1 MKTASAFRR
10 HAILAL
16 AAAGL
21 LLPTCGLRSQEVI
34 ISGDVSPSPA
44 TTPTWNVG
52 GFLFVG
58 DTAVGNM
65 TISTNGTV
73 SNTAGVIGFTF
84 SSVGEVNVTGGN
96 WTNSGELQVGSS
108 GNGSL
113 TLSNGTVSNTTG
125 IIGLGFSST
134 GVVNVTGGN
143 WTNSGELYVGFEGNG
158 SLTLSNGTVSN
169 TNGVIGTSVGSTGV
183 VNVTGGNWTN
193 SGNVILGEDLGT
205 TGTLNLLGGIV
216 TAAQVNEGPG
226 NGTVTF
232 NGGTLRL
239 TGNQTAL
246 FSGFETGDVTLLGNS
261 TVGGTIDTQAFN
273 VATALV
279 LTGNGSLTKQG
290 NGTLT
295 LNGNNTYTGGT
306 TVANG
311 TLRLLNNNAVGTGNI
326 TTTGSVISYG
336 NGITINNPI
345 VLNSNDTQLEVLGTD
360 SATQAGVISETGG
373 ARPLE
378 KIGNGTLNLTAAN
391 TYTGG
396 TTVRNGTLAVNS
408 GGSITHTSANLTV
421 GLNSGDNA
429 TLTVGA
435 NSTVSNN
442 LGLIGNDA
450 GSTGTVTV
458 DGGNWTNAGQID
470 VGRSGNGSLTL
481 NNGTVSSVGGII
493 GNSANSTGTVMVNGG
508 NWTNSNALFVGQ
520 RGNGTLTIGTN
531 GTISNSS
538 GVIGSF
544 GGSSGAVT
552 VNGGN
557 WTNNATLTVG
567 RESNGTLTLNSGSVS
582 NTSGVIGSAG
592 GATGTVTVNGGNW
605 TNSGNLTLGF
615 ESPATGTLNLSGG
628 VVTAAQVLEGTGNG
642 TVTFNGG
649 TLRLNGNQAALFS
662 GFETG
667 DVTLVGPGGGTIDTQ
682 AFSVETAY
690 ALSGNGS
697 LSKEGNGTLTL
708 TGNNTYTGGTTVRNG
723 TLTVSGGGAINHSS
737 TNLTIG
743 LDSGDNATFTLSNGT
758 VSNRG
763 GIVGLNSGSTGVVNV
778 TGGNWTNSESLTVGR
793 AGNGTLNLSDGTVSN
808 TLGVVGQ
815 FFGSTGVV
823 TVSGGNW
830 TNSGTL
836 IFGLLGGNGTL
847 NLSNGTVSNTSASVG
862 GSSGSTGVVN
872 VTGGNWTNS
881 GSVELGRFSDATGTL
896 NLLGGIVTA
905 AQVFEGAGNGTVTFN
920 GGTLRLNGN
929 QAALFSGFET
939 GDVTLVGNSTVG
951 GTIDTQAFSV
961 ETAYSLSGNGSL
973 TKQGNGTLTLTGN
986 NTYTGG
992 TTVRNGTLA
1001 VNSGGSITHTG
1012 AVMTV
1017 GLNSGD
1023 NATLTVGANST
1034 VSNNL
1039 GHIGNDAG
1047 STGTVTVDGGTWT
1060 NSNALNVGVSG
1071 NGTLT
1076 LNNGTVSS
1084 VGGFIGSQVNSTGTV
1099 TVNGGNW
1106 TNSAALLVG
1115 AQGNGSLTL
1124 NNGTV
1129 SSSQGFIG
1137 SFGNSTGTVT
1147 VNGGNWTNSGSLTLG
1162 LTANTTGTL
1171 NLNGGVTTASQVSEG
1186 TGNGTVTFNGGTL
1199 RLTGN
1204 QTDLFDGF
1212 ESGDVTLVGSG
1223 GTIDTQAFTVATGY
1237 ALTGNGSLTKQG
1249 NGTLTLTGNNTYTG
1263 DTLVRNG
1270 TLAVNGGGSITHT
1283 SSRLFVGF
1291 QSGDNATFTLS
1302 NGTISSEE
1310 SLLGSSSGAVGV
1322 ANVSGGNW
1330 TNTSVLIIGGSGN
1343 GTLNLSNG
1351 IVSSSTTIVASGAN
1365 GTGTVGLTGGV
1376 LQTGQVQ
1383 EGNGNGTVTFNGG
1396 TLQLTG
1402 NQAALFSG
1410 FETGDVTLVGP
1421 GGGTIDTQAFSVA
1434 TALVL
1439 TGNGSLT
1446 KQGNGTLTLTGN
1458 NTYTGGTTV
1467 RNGTLAVNSS
1477 GSVTHTSA
1485 DLTVGLNSGDNAT
1498 LTVGT
1503 NSTVSA
1509 FRGFL
1514 GFDGG
1519 STGNATVSG
1528 GNLTLADELYV
1539 GYTGNGNLTISNGTV
1554 SNTKGFIGVNNP
1566 SVSSANI
1573 TGGQW
1578 NNTGELTVGYGG
1590 QGSLEISGNGTVN
1603 SVGAFLGFLA
1613 ASDGNTVGIAGANA
1627 SWSST
1632 GVFYLGHD
1640 GSDNSVT
1647 VSTGALLANGNSDFL
1662 IGSNAGSD
1670 NNSLTINGTGSRFTS
1685 NGTFYVGRSGTG
1697 NQFEVSAGGNATS
1710 RNVRIGGGSGSNGT
1724 TDSNGATVD
1733 GAGSLW
1739 NITGTLRV
1747 GSNGDN
1753 SSLTISNGG
1762 NVTATGNSFVGY
1774 DAVSDSN
1781 RVRVTG
1787 NGSTLAANALIIGR
1801 AGTNNTVTVESGGT
1815 LSATTITLGELAG
1828 SIGSLLIGNGT
1839 ASGLVQAGNVVEG
1852 LGNGTATFN
1861 GGTLRLTG
1869 NQTALFSGFEDG
1881 DVTLAGTGGTLDTQA
1896 FDVETSLGLSGN
1908 GSLTKQGNGSLTL
1921 SGNNT
1926 YTGATNINAGS
1937 FFVTGSLGNT
1947 AVTVANG
1954 GTLGGDGSIG
1964 GSVTVQSGGFLS
1976 LLNTSTDTLVMN
1988 SLTLDAGSTTRLE
2001 ILTATKNDLLQVTN
2015 NANLN
2020 GTLDLAFGFTPTA
2033 GDRFTLITADSFTL
2047 SGNATTGFSNITT
2060 TGLGAALKTTV
2071 DIVTTSDPNDFDIVI
2086 DVSQGDFLPF
2096 GRTPNQQS
2104 VATALDE
2111 ISRDETLEDLID
2123 YLNTL
2128 PESELPKAFD
2138 QLAPEELAALAITS
2152 FANTR
2157 GIFSMLQNRIR
2168 EIQNGQ
2174 QFSGNGLTFWDDSR
2188 QFQQSLLASS
2198 GSGLVPGTEIY
2209 QPALRDDKRM
2219 GFFVSGQG
2227 VLGDVNG
2234 DGNGDAYDF
2243 TTGGMIVGM
2252 DYRLLPGMAVGIYGG
2267 YQGSTSE
2274 TSTQSEIKSDSGK
2287 FGAYASYWHEK
2298 GSWLSANIGG
2308 GAHEYETERA
2318 ALGGIASGNTGGT
2331 EINAQFALGHDF
2343 KAGKWTFGPE
2353 ADLAY
2358 TRIWIDGFT
2367 ESGSLA
2373 PLAIED
2379 QEADSLRTTLA
2390 WKVSYDWQ
2398 IQKMTLRPYG
2408 RIGWQHEFMD
2418 DQQAVGARFVGGG
2431 GSIFTVQSPDVA
2443 RDSIVAGAGAQ
2454 ALFSE
2459 SVSAWM
2465 GYNAEANADYLI
2477 HQINGSLTLRF

>member
-1 MKTASAFRR
+1 MARISRQARVGYTSPTSFMKTASAFRR

-16 AAAGL
+16 AAAWL
-21 LLPTCGLRSQEVI
+21 LLPTCGLRSQEVT
-34 ISGDVSPSPA
+34 ISGDVIPNTVINPS
-44 TTPTWNVG
+44 WNVG
-52 GFLFVG
+52 TDLRIG
-58 DTAVGNM
+58 DTGVGNM
-65 TISTNGTV
+65 TITTGGTV
-73 SNTAGVIGFTF
+73 SNGLGFIGSSAG
-84 SSVGEVNVTGGN
+84 SSGTVTVSGGN
-96 WTNSGELQVGSS
+96 WTNSGFLSVGDS
-108 GNGSL
+108 GNGHLSI
-113 TLSNGTVSNTTG
+113 SNGTVSN
-125 IIGLGFSST
+125 
-134 GVVNVTGGN
+134 
-143 WTNSGELYVGFEGNG
+143 
-158 SLTLSNGTVSN
+158 SNGYI
-169 TNGVIGTSVGSTGV
+169 GVFSGSTGV

-193 SGNVILGEDLGT
+193 SSDLYVAAGSIGSLTISGNGLVSSPTTTVAFSTSSG
-205 TGTLNLLGGIV
+205 TGTVNLLGGVLSTGQV
-216 TAAQVNEGPG
+216 TEGDS

-273 VATALV
+273 VATALG

-295 LNGNNTYTGGT
+295 LSGNSSYTGGT

-311 TLRLLNNNAVGTGNI
+311 TLRLLNNNAAGTGNI

-360 SATQAGVISETGG
+360 SATQAGMISETGG

-429 TLTVGA
+429 TLTVG
-435 NSTVSNN
+435 T
-442 LGLIGNDA
+442 
-450 GSTGTVTV
+450 
-458 DGGNWTNAGQID
+458 
-470 VGRSGNGSLTL
+470 
-481 NNGTVSSVGGII
+481 
-493 GNSANSTGTVMVNGG
+493 
-508 NWTNSNALFVGQ
+508 
-520 RGNGTLTIGTN
+520 
-531 GTISNSS
+531 
-538 GVIGSF
+538 
-544 GGSSGAVT
+544 
-552 VNGGN
+552 
-557 WTNNATLTVG
+557 
-567 RESNGTLTLNSGSVS
+567 
-582 NTSGVIGSAG
+582 
-592 GATGTVTVNGGNW
+592 
-605 TNSGNLTLGF
+605 
-615 ESPATGTLNLSGG
+615 
-628 VVTAAQVLEGTGNG
+628 
-642 TVTFNGG
+642 
-649 TLRLNGNQAALFS
+649 
-662 GFETG
+662 
-667 DVTLVGPGGGTIDTQ
+667 
-682 AFSVETAY
+682 
-690 ALSGNGS
+690 
-697 LSKEGNGTLTL
+697 
-708 TGNNTYTGGTTVRNG
+708 
-723 TLTVSGGGAINHSS
+723 
-737 TNLTIG
+737 
-743 LDSGDNATFTLSNGT
+743 
-758 VSNRG
+758 
-763 GIVGLNSGSTGVVNV
+763 
-778 TGGNWTNSESLTVGR
+778 
-793 AGNGTLNLSDGTVSN
+793 
-808 TLGVVGQ
+808 
-815 FFGSTGVV
+815 
-823 TVSGGNW
+823 
-830 TNSGTL
+830 
-836 IFGLLGGNGTL
+836 
-847 NLSNGTVSNTSASVG
+847 
-862 GSSGSTGVVN
+862 
-872 VTGGNWTNS
+872 
-881 GSVELGRFSDATGTL
+881 
-896 NLLGGIVTA
+896 
-905 AQVFEGAGNGTVTFN
+905 
-920 GGTLRLNGN
+920 
-929 QAALFSGFET
+929 
-939 GDVTLVGNSTVG
+939 
-951 GTIDTQAFSV
+951 
-961 ETAYSLSGNGSL
+961 
-973 TKQGNGTLTLTGN
+973 
-986 NTYTGG
+986 
-992 TTVRNGTLA
+992 
-1001 VNSGGSITHTG
+1001 
-1012 AVMTV
+1012 
-1017 GLNSGD
+1017 
-1023 NATLTVGANST
+1023 NST

-1365 GTGTVGLTGGV
+1365 GTGTVSLTGGV

-1383 EGNGNGTVTFNGG
+1383 EGNGTGTVTFNGG

-1402 NQAALFSG
+1402 NQASLFSG
-1410 FETGDVTLVGP
+1410 FETGDVALTGP
-1421 GGGTIDTQAFSVA
+1421 GGGTIDTQAFAVA
-1434 TALVL
+1434 TALAL

-1485 DLTVGLNSGDNAT
+1485 DLTVGLNSGDNAS

-1554 SNTKGFIGVNNP
+1554 SNTKGFIGVNSP

-1573 TGGQW
+1573 TGGLW

-1640 GSDNSVT
+1640 GSNNTVT

-1787 NGSTLAANALIIGR
+1787 NGSTLAANAMIIGR
-1801 AGTNNTVTVESGGT
+1801 AGTNNNVTVENQGILTST
-1815 LSATTITLGELAG
+1815 IITLAELVD
-1828 SIGSLLIGNGT
+1828 SSGSLLVGNGT
-1839 ASGLVQAGNVVEG
+1839 GSGLVQAGNVVEG

-1869 NQTALFSGFEDG
+1869 NQTSLFSGFEDG

-1926 YTGATNINAGS
+1926 YTGATNVNAGS

-1947 AVTVANG
+1947 AVTVANAA
-1954 GTLGGDGSIG
+1954 TLGGDGSIG

-2001 ILTATKNDLLQVTN
+2001 ILSATKNDLLQVTN

-2252 DYRLLPGMAVGIYGG
+2252 DYRLLPGMAIGIYGG

-2343 KAGKWTFGPE
+2343 KAGKNKEWTFGPE

-2367 ESGSLA
+2367 ENGSLA

-2431 GSIFTVQSPDVA
+2431 GSIFTVQSPDVG